1 MKITGLEWDDI
12 NLEHIIGKH
21 RITSTEIE
29 DIWFGVHYAFTAK
42 YKRKAIYGQASSGR
56 YLLVIVERLYKNIYR
71 PITARNMTL
80 SERRKYNM
88 IMGLE

>member
-1 MKITGLEWDDI
+1 MRITRLEWDDK

-21 RITSTEIE
+21 SISPSEIE
-29 DIWFGVHYAFTAK
+29 DVCFGPHYACSAK

-56 YLLVIVERLYKNIYR
+56 YLLVILERLYKDVYK

-80 SERRKYNM
+80 SERRKYND
-88 IMGLE
+88 IMR